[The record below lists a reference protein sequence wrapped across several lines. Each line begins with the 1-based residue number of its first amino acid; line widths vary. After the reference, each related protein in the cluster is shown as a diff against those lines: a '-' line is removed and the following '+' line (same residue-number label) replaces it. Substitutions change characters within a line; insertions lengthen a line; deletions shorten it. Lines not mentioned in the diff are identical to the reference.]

1 VAREATV
8 NDVFDWIDAKFGY
21 ERERLVLTTMNGSR
35 RFVYVDVDD
44 DNVVDDIED
53 GGNDDDDEDDKE
65 EDEDGDEEEG
75 GDGEGGG
82 GKKIGRPD
90 KKNLTLEE
98 AGFGKMVALRVTE
111 IARDAP
117 SAASE
122 DDEEE

>member
-1 VAREATV
+1 
-8 NDVFDWIDAKFGY
+8 
-21 ERERLVLTTMNGSR
+21 M
-35 RFVYVDVDD
+35 
-44 DNVVDDIED
+44 
-53 GGNDDDDEDDKE
+53 
-65 EDEDGDEEEG
+65 
-75 GDGEGGG
+75 
-82 GKKIGRPD
+82 KKN